1 MHRFPLVAAAL
12 ALSAGSALAQP
23 ITLTPQ
29 QIGQVFCI
37 ARLGNDM
44 APVEGLLTAGLTAAI
59 ADAEMKNDVIQKAHP
74 DEKPPLGDGLPWQA
88 FPDYADQCRPGAVT
102 FMMDEAHIAID
113 YAFKDYPDA
122 DFSDTLALKLVD
134 DPFGTRVWR
143 IDNVVY
149 AGDGDLRTA
158 LTAAF
163 LD

>member
-1 MHRFPLVAAAL
+1 
-12 ALSAGSALAQP
+12 
-23 ITLTPQ
+23 
-29 QIGQVFCI
+29 
-37 ARLGNDM
+37 
-44 APVEGLLTAGLTAAI
+44 
-59 ADAEMKNDVIQKAHP
+59 
-74 DEKPPLGDGLPWQA
+74 
-88 FPDYADQCRPGAVT
+88 
-102 FMMDEAHIAID
+102 MMDEAHIAID

-158 LTAAF
+158 LTTSF